1 MHHMNIQGQRES
13 VLGWRPTRRRASSSS
28 CGSLEQQHNEVLIGA
43 IMIIIMM
50 MMMTMRNIVVVVVVV
65 VTPYLKS
72 SLQWLR
78 RERERLRGR
87 CMGVV
92 RWLGRVMNFCF
103 RGVRRGNL
111 QIKTLD

>member
-1 MHHMNIQGQRES
+1 MHHMNIQGQREP
-13 VLGWRPTRRRASSSS
+13 VLGWHATRRRASSSS

-43 IMIIIMM
+43 IMIIIIM
-50 MMMTMRNIVVVVVVV
+50 MMMTMRNIVVVVV

-103 RGVRRGNL
+103 RGARRGDL
-111 QIKTLD
+111 QIKTLY

>member
-1 MHHMNIQGQRES
+1 MHHMNIQGQREP
-13 VLGWRPTRRRASSSS
+13 VLGWHATRRRASSSS

-43 IMIIIMM
+43 IMIIIIM
-50 MMMTMRNIVVVVVVV
+50 MMMTMRNIVVVV

-103 RGVRRGNL
+103 RGARRGDL
-111 QIKTLD
+111 QIKTLY